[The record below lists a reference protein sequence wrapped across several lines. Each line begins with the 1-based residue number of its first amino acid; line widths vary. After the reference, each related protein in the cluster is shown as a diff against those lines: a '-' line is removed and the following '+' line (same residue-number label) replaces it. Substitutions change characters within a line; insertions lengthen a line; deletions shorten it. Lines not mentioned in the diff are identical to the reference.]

1 MRNEASGS
9 PGQRQVAQAQTSLPC
24 FCVEQGDKR
33 TPELLLP
40 IKTPGYRDNAQCPT
54 EVGLD
59 TPGGLDPGGAAT
71 SVYIDYIGS
80 PTTTTININFYDYST
95 DNRSGLD
102 CDPWCWSPQHRVHM
116 ACT

>member
-1 MRNEASGS
+1 MSS
-9 PGQRQVAQAQTSLPC
+9 K
-24 FCVEQGDKR
+24 GDKQ

-54 EVGLD
+54 EVDLD
-59 TPGGLDPGGAAT
+59 TPGGAGPWGGC
-71 SVYIDYIGS
+71 YIGYIGYIGYISS
-80 PTTTTININFYDYST
+80 PTTTTTNINFYADYST